1 MSSPAVAQLR
11 FINQVPVDAARP
23 MASTFN
29 KWVPGVLR
37 PDLAGCKVRI
47 TGKTPIYVIDSNG
60 YRRLVPFPL
69 TFMNLF
75 QDHAVFQGVLVAEG
89 VADMA
94 EGPALDDGAILVRGM
109 CSEDIYL
116 MDKGKKRP
124 ISSASIMDKYGFDE
138 ASVVVVPQIL
148 VDSIPMGEVW
158 E

>member
-37 PDLAGCKVRI
+37 PDLAGCKVRV
-47 TGKTPIYVIDSNG
+47 TGKTPIYVIDSRG

-75 QDHAVFQGVLVAEG
+75 KDHAVFQDVLVS
-89 VADMA
+89 DWISDIA
-94 EGPALDDGAILVRGM
+94 EGPRLYDATILVRRM
-109 CSEDIYL
+109 YSE
-116 MDKGKKRP
+116 
-124 ISSASIMDKYGFDE
+124 
-138 ASVVVVPQIL
+138 
-148 VDSIPMGEVW
+148 
-158 E
+158 